1 MQRSGKIFS
10 REVKLKEIQ
19 SIIEEIKSDIQEG
32 KPEEE
37 IIHALLPILNN
48 EPETAC
54 QVLEDLANIPHPSI
68 ARILQR
74 LFDILGD
81 KKIRK
86 VIKRSLYRLKGKGI
100 PIEEVTLE
108 RGGPVF
114 RPFQADPPRGWGGG
128 YDFLGQRFLVLA
140 VPHKG
145 SGWTVIQG
153 IISDTQ
159 GLVDFSCGEMNRR
172 GFKTFFEEVQ
182 KGSPFP
188 LVEIEPSYVGFLF
201 NEAYQLTIQKGKTPP
216 QDYLRMKGEI
226 ERIKKDEEKALIYS
240 HIEES
245 KIEGDERMLQRGG
258 DLLKMDFYSGWRIDE
273 EEIRPYADEVWE
285 AEESKLILNP
295 TQKEV
300 RFQEIYQRALSS
312 LFPEERRLLYR
323 RRMEEMAYVLF
334 KLGREEEARI
344 SLTVALDLK
353 KPARLIQPNPFLFQ
367 LVIKS
372 IFALLKEAYDKK
384 VKEPSFIMKP

>member
-1 MQRSGKIFS
+1 
-10 REVKLKEIQ
+10 
-19 SIIEEIKSDIQEG
+19 
-32 KPEEE
+32 
-37 IIHALLPILNN
+37 
-48 EPETAC
+48 
-54 QVLEDLANIPHPSI
+54 
-68 ARILQR
+68 
-74 LFDILGD
+74 
-81 KKIRK
+81 
-86 VIKRSLYRLKGKGI
+86 
-100 PIEEVTLE
+100 
-108 RGGPVF
+108 
-114 RPFQADPPRGWGGG
+114 
-128 YDFLGQRFLVLA
+128 
-140 VPHKG
+140 
-145 SGWTVIQG
+145 VIQG

-216 QDYLRMKGEI
+216 QDYLRM
-226 ERIKKDEEKALIYS
+226 IYS